1 MCYITANGYN
11 RMQQI
16 TDALNGMTPE
26 MQDLA
31 SLNCVEEA
39 VKILKNRGAKNEDDC
54 ADNDKMFEQWMKE
67 RGETVEP
74 DEGAAG
80 SKGAV

>member
-1 MCYITANGYN
+1 MCYITASGYN

-16 TDALNGMTPE
+16 TDALNGMTPD
-26 MQDLA
+26 MQNLA

-39 VKILKNRGAKNEDDC
+39 VKILKNR
-54 ADNDKMFEQWMKE
+54 KE
-67 RGETVEP
+67 RGETIEP

-80 SKGAV
+80 GEGVV

>member
-1 MCYITANGYN
+1 MCYITASGYN

-26 MQDLA
+26 MQNLA

-39 VKILKNRGAKNEDDC
+39 VKILKSRGVKNEADC
-54 ADNDKMFEQWMKE
+54 ADNDGG
-67 RGETVEP
+67 RRR
-74 DEGAAG
+74 EGDAESG
-80 SKGAV
+80 DKNRP

>member
-1 MCYITANGYN
+1 MCYITASGYN

-26 MQDLA
+26 MQNLA

-39 VKILKNRGAKNEDDC
+39 VKILKNRGVKNKADC
-54 ADNDKMFEQWMKE
+54 ADNDGG
-67 RGETVEP
+67 RRR
-74 DEGAAG
+74 EGDAG
-80 SKGAV
+80 SGDKNQP